1 MIVNP
6 ISLETA
12 KEIRHWR
19 NLSREGLRTGW
30 TTEAQQEA
38 FYENNFKGYM
48 YWEFLENVK
57 TQDKEGKDVEGIAP
71 LAAGGLVGIEWV
83 PRRAEIAIIV
93 NPMARKKGFGSR
105 CVEWILHEGFVNLGL
120 QTIWGEV
127 YTCGAASFWN
137 HFIEKY
143 KARITV
149 RQNTK
154 YWAGTFY
161 GSTFFDFDRG
171 KYEAAIADVSSRNSD
186 RNDQPIVTST

>member
-19 NLSREGLRTGW
+19 NHSREGLRTGW
-30 TTEAQQEA
+30 TTEVQQKA

-48 YWEFLENVK
+48 YWEFLER
-57 TQDKEGKDVEGIAP
+57 IAP

-93 NPMARKKGFGSR
+93 NPAARKKGFGSQ

-127 YTCGAASFWN
+127 YDCGAVSFWDK
-137 HFIEKY
+137 FIRKY
-143 KARITV
+143 KAIDVIRPK
-149 RQNTK
+149 TK
-154 YWAGTFY
+154 YWAGTFHD
-161 GSTFFDFDRG
+161 SMFFDFDRG
-171 KYEAAIADVSSRNSD
+171 KYETTITDVSSRNSD
-186 RNDQPIVTST
+186 RDDQLTITST